1 MGDDT
6 PELIFVKSYEDT
18 YNDYTYVTLNIY
30 TYSDGECKE
39 ISFKDRDN
47 SNCNHHFNEHMTR
60 TFYLNHLTVK
70 TYTCLHNED

>member
-39 ISFKDRDN
+39 ISFKDKDIYQLQ
-47 SNCNHHFNEHMTR
+47 SS
-60 TFYLNHLTVK
+60 LQQ
-70 TYTCLHNED
+70 TYDPYILF